1 MATSAFQQQKENFPQ
16 NPKQVFEKLLEGHKR
31 FLDGHSLHP
40 HSSIERL
47 HQVAAGQHP
56 MAAVLGCG
64 DSRVPV
70 ELLFDAGFGDLF
82 VVRSAGNTVFT
93 AAIGSLEFAVAHLGI
108 KLIIVLGHE
117 RCGAVTAALDFST
130 HLPPALGQVVG
141 QVRMQLLAA
150 GVLQGHTSE
159 LEQSAKEI
167 LLDKACR
174 ANAVQSGRNLVN
186 SSVLLTDL
194 VRSGSLLVKTGH
206 YDLDTGEID
215 WLDSVH
221 A

>member
-1 MATSAFQQQKENFPQ
+1 MVTSTFQQQKENLPQ
-16 NPKQVFEKLLEGHKR
+16 NPRQVFEKLLAGHQR
-31 FLDGHSLHP
+31 FLAGHSLHP
-40 HSSIERL
+40 HSSVERL
-47 HQVAAGQHP
+47 KQVAAAQHP
-56 MAAVLGCG
+56 MAAVLACA

-130 HLPPALGQVVG
+130 NLPPALGQVVG

-150 GVLQGHTSE
+150 DVLQGHTSE
-159 LEQSAKEI
+159 REQSAKEI
-167 LLDKACR
+167 LLDQACR

-194 VRSGSLLVKTGH
+194 VRSGSLLVETGH
-206 YDLDTGEID
+206 YELDSGKID
-215 WLDSVH
+215 WLGSVNT
-221 A
+221 